1 MSILL
6 YICSYILYIYTRRY
20 RYMHH
25 RFSDPLSLQVA
36 GLCSH
41 ERLRLPSI
49 AEATTLCQIC
59 HSIHTTGTQLN
70 PLIYNGVLSGSVV
83 DYVTS
88 TGRTALHAA
97 LFFLSN
103 LPTEALNRLRTSSMV
118 AGVMQYNIFSSEQHE
133 PCSTIVCGQPTLKGP
148 FNPITNFQD

>member
-6 YICSYILYIYTRRY
+6 YIYVHTYSIYTQGVIDICTIDFQIHCPY
-20 RYMHH
+20 R
-25 RFSDPLSLQVA
+25 LQVSVHMSVA
-36 GLCSH
+36 ASIYSWSH
-41 ERLRLPSI
+41 N
-49 AEATTLCQIC
+49 
-59 HSIHTTGTQLN
+59 TTGTQLN
-70 PLIYNGVLSGSVV
+70 PLIYNGVVSGSVV
-83 DYVTS
+83 DYITS

-103 LPTEALNRLRTSSMV
+103 LPTDALNRLSTSSMV

-148 FNPITNFQD
+148 FNPITNFQN